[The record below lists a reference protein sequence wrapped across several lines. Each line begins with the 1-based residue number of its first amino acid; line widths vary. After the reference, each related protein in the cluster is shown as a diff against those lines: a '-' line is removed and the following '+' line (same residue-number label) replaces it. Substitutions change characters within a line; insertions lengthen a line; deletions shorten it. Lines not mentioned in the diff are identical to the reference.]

1 MVCKCDRT
9 LEFLQPLF
17 SLVSFFC
24 QLYYSGESVCMM
36 MCRHG
41 TPWFDSLTE
50 LLKSL
55 VWGMGPFCAEG
66 HLTFAQRI
74 LYLLSTDVCSHISPP
89 ARGWWWW
96 VGITGTVHW
105 NVKHRQPLRGWQAAP
120 LLNRDCVVQQP
131 RLSPP
136 QQLAA
141 TTTNH
146 FVSQVSLVYLF
157 LFVLFLTASS
167 VCRPWL
173 WQDTWDILPCSW
185 LAASVSDSQ
194 SAYQCVWYTLC
205 VATLQTVMIE

>member
-1 MVCKCDRT
+1 M
-9 LEFLQPLF
+9 L
-17 SLVSFFC
+17 SSFRHSKPRF
-24 QLYYSGESVCMM
+24 ES
-36 MCRHG
+36 
-41 TPWFDSLTE
+41 PTE
-50 LLKSL
+50 LLKIY

-74 LYLLSTDVCSHISPP
+74 LYLLSTYVCSHISPP

-146 FVSQVSLVYLF
+146 FVSQVSRVYLF

-167 VCRPWL
+167 VRRPRP
-173 WQDTWDILPCSW
+173 WQDTSEILRCSW
-185 LAASVSDSQ
+185 PAARASDSR
-194 SAYQCVWYTLC
+194 SAHQCVRYTLRIS
-205 VATLQTVMIE
+205 TLRTEIF